1 MAEPRETVY
10 DLLAVFVILFVTLVL
25 TANFGIVQLYYPSI
39 ILWALMPFIVELAV
53 RKGSIRNLGF
63 QKTDFRKSLPLT
75 FGLILFWL
83 LAFLLI
89 PQGLGKA
96 PLPAGFLVFVASY
109 FFHPGLVEELC
120 FRGFLQTR
128 LERLFSVKKALVVQA
143 AIFGLYHL
151 PQVFSGSPGWLVLGG
166 SFYPFI
172 AFVFGIVM
180 GIVYIKTRNLFVGI
194 GVHASALEFFLLGN
208 TLGAR

>member
-1 MAEPRETVY
+1 VVELGETVY
-10 DLLAVFVILFVTLVL
+10 DLLVVFVTLFVTLVL
-25 TANFGIVQLYYPSI
+25 TANFGILQLYYPSI

-53 RKGSIRNLGF
+53 RRGNIRNLGF

-75 FGLILFWL
+75 LGLIMFWL
-83 LAFLLI
+83 LAFLFI
-89 PQGLGKA
+89 PQILGKA

-143 AIFGLYHL
+143 VVFGLYHL
-151 PQVFSGSPGWLVLGG
+151 PQVVSGHPGWLVLGG
-166 SFYPFI
+166 PFYPFI
-172 AFVFGIVM
+172 AFVFGIIM

-194 GVHASALEFFLLGN
+194 GIHASALEFFLLGSM
-208 TLGAR
+208 LGAR